1 MVRGFIQRRKYYV
14 LLAAKRDQEHKLAH
28 FLVNVFREVGEIFSQ
43 QQILVSED
51 EIRTRESP
59 SAPTTLMTSPVVGEL
74 DELEDASWSNK
85 IAELAPPDDMLSLPP
100 EPNIVDLVSYVSV
113 GLAHALASI
122 MPSAVII
129 VFTHLCHTTVLPTY
143 IY

>member
-1 MVRGFIQRRKYYV
+1 M

-28 FLVNVFREVGEIFSQ
+28 FLVDVSREVGEIFSQ

-51 EIRTRESP
+51 ETRTRESP
-59 SAPTTLMTSPVVGEL
+59 SAPTTLMISPVAGES
-74 DELEDASWSNK
+74 DELEDASRSKK

-100 EPNIVDLVSYVSV
+100 EPNIVNLVSSVSV